1 MGIGARY
8 LPDRARL
15 IDQVDT
21 RDEVIRAMLDPEHE
35 EADEVGHTTDAAAVE
50 HAPHASPREQ
60 AAVPINI
67 LKVDE

>member
-1 MGIGARY
+1 M
-8 LPDRARL
+8 PDRVPL
-15 IDQVDT
+15 IDLTDT
-21 RDEVIRAMLDPEHE
+21 RDEVIRAMLDPDHE
-35 EADEVGHTTDAAAVE
+35 EADEVGRTNEGAGASE